1 MTYKLAK
8 NRSISTYQVHNNS
21 YSVLRV
27 AFAQRNHGAVRLFSF
42 VVKASRQKKTSFR
55 KQVSLGVTFLED
67 MQNREPLKINS
78 NSVNVL
84 IKRKKKNIHKK
95 EEEKC
100 SKKAFL
106 I

>member
-1 MTYKLAK
+1 MTYKSAK

-21 YSVLRV
+21 YSVLEV

-84 IKRKKKNIHKK
+84 IKRKKKMFIKRKK
-95 EEEKC
+95 KNVPRRL
-100 SKKAFL
+100 S
-106 I
+106 